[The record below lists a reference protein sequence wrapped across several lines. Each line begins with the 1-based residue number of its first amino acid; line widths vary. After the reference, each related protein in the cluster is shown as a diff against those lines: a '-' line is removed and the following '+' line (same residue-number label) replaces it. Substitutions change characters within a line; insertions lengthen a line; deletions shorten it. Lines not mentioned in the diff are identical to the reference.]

1 MDSKFKMKGCGMGM
15 DKILLATDGSRHSAK
30 TIDQAIKLAKK
41 FDTEVTVLYVIEV
54 NPQQGYDF
62 FASYR
67 TKEEELL
74 HAGENVL
81 KKAAESFEEQG
92 VKVKTRL
99 EKGNPSDII
108 CEIAQKENFDL
119 VILGGRGLG
128 KISGVLLGS
137 VSNAVANCLNNNLMI
152 IK

>member
-1 MDSKFKMKGCGMGM
+1 MKGCGMVM
-15 DKILLATDGSRHSAK
+15 DKILMATDGSKHSKK
-30 TIDQAIKLAKK
+30 TIEQTIKLAKK
-41 FDTEVTVLYVIEV
+41 FDPEVTILYVIEV

-67 TKEEELL
+67 AKEEELVSS
-74 HAGENVL
+74 GENVL
-81 KKAAESFEEQG
+81 KKTAEAFKEQG
-92 VKVKTRL
+92 IIVKTRL

-108 CEIAQKENFDL
+108 CDISQKENYDL
-119 VILGGRGLG
+119 VIMGGRGLG

-137 VSNAVANCLNNNLMI
+137 VSNAVVNCLHNNIMI

>member
-1 MDSKFKMKGCGMGM
+1 M
-15 DKILLATDGSRHSAK
+15 DKMLLATDGSRHSKK
-30 TIDQAIKLAKK
+30 TIEQTIKLAKK
-41 FDTEVTVLYVIEV
+41 FNPEVTILYVIEV

-67 TKEEELL
+67 KKEEELVN
-74 HAGENVL
+74 AGEEVL
-81 KKAAESFEEQG
+81 KKAAQAFEEQG

-99 EKGNPSDII
+99 EKGNPADII
-108 CEIAQKENFDL
+108 CDIAQKEEYEL

-137 VSNAVANCLNNNLMI
+137 VSNAVVNCLGKNVLI
-152 IK
+152 VK

>member
-1 MDSKFKMKGCGMGM
+1 M
-15 DKILLATDGSRHSAK
+15 DKLLLASDGSKHSQN
-30 TIDQAIKLAKK
+30 TIEQAIKLAKK

-67 TKEEELL
+67 TKEQELISTGEE
-74 HAGENVL
+74 VL
-81 KKAAESFEEQG
+81 QKAAKTFEEQG
-92 VKVKTRL
+92 IKVNTRL
-99 EKGNPSDII
+99 EKGNPADII
-108 CEIAQKENFDL
+108 CDIAHKEDFEF

-128 KISGVLLGS
+128 KVSGVLLGS
-137 VSNAVANCLNNNLMI
+137 VSNAVANCIQKNLLI

>member
-1 MDSKFKMKGCGMGM
+1 M
-15 DKILLATDGSRHSAK
+15 DKLLMATDGSKHSQK
-30 TIDQAIKLAKK
+30 TIEQSIKLAKK
-41 FDTEVTVLYVIEV
+41 FGTEVTILYVIEV

-67 TKEEELL
+67 KKEQELIRT
-74 HAGENVL
+74 GEDVL
-81 KKAAESFEEQG
+81 KKAAKAFEDQG
-92 VKVKTRL
+92 IKVNTRL
-99 EKGNPSDII
+99 EKGNPADII
-108 CEIAQKENFDL
+108 CNIADKEDFDL

-137 VSNAVANCLNNNLMI
+137 VSNAVANCLNKNIMI

>member
-1 MDSKFKMKGCGMGM
+1 M
-15 DKILLATDGSRHSAK
+15 ATDGSRHSTK
-30 TIDQAIKLAKK
+30 TIEQTIKLAKK
-41 FDTEVTVLYVIEV
+41 FNPEVTVLYVIEV

-67 TKEEELL
+67 KKEEELVNK
-74 HAGENVL
+74 AENIL
-81 KKAAESFEEQG
+81 KKTAESFKEQG
-92 VKVKTRL
+92 VVVKTRL

-108 CEIAQKENFDL
+108 CDISQKENFDL
-119 VILGGRGLG
+119 VVMGGRGLG

-137 VSNAVANCLNNNLMI
+137 VSNAVVNCLNNNIMI